1 MFCRLTRRSKIP
13 YRGPWVRWLALLELV
28 AYLGGMGWFM
38 TLCTAALA
46 VVDGEHSV
54 RIESRQQGFL
64 VILGHDRS
72 DRHPERIHSHDWIAD
87 LLTSLTSDS
96 LNSGVDH
103 VIDLD
108 RDPGV
113 AVRFGEA
120 SLRDSIARNATGSV
134 LTAFP
139 RPAVAPSSRPHRQAS
154 IGVQSTL
161 APSLCVSRI
170 HVLRC

>member
-1 MFCRLTRRSKIP
+1 MASPLKSP
-13 YRGPWVRWLALLELV
+13 DRGPWVRCLAVLGLV

-54 RIESRQQGFL
+54 RIESRQQGFF

-72 DRHPERIHSHDWIAD
+72 AHHPDRVHSHEWIAD
-87 LLTSLTSDS
+87 LLTSLASDS
-96 LNSGVDH
+96 LTPGGDH

-108 RDPGV
+108 RDPGL
-113 AVRFGEA
+113 AARSGEA
-120 SLRDSIARNATGSV
+120 SIRGSTLRTAAASV
-134 LTAFP
+134 LT
-139 RPAVAPSSRPHRQAS
+139 PAPMPAIAPSTRPHREAS
-154 IGVQSTL
+154 IGIESTL
-161 APSLCVSRI
+161 APSLRVSRT